1 MNHFFLLKPLPVDSL
16 NRVLMVAICFPSPV
30 KFASKKMLVSFEN
43 SRQNVDG
50 NSPKLWNEKNSK
62 ADNNHLR
69 QLFSIPQSG
78 HEPYRYQQKNRSGNE
93 ATQHS

>member
-1 MNHFFLLKPLPVDSL
+1 
-16 NRVLMVAICFPSPV
+16 MVAVCFPFPV
-30 KFASKKMLVSFEN
+30 EFALKKMLVSFEN
-43 SRQNVDG
+43 LRQNVDG